1 MSESSERLPDP
12 PRAPGTTATATATAI
27 RQHLGAELQLYFSLI
42 VAESMPE
49 RLVHLVGRLNAV
61 VVSSGPTQSIHFRD
75 ELVRAMPALRTFAFS
90 LTGNPDRSD
99 DLVQETMVKA
109 WMNYDLFQPGTNLM
123 AWLFTILR
131 NLFYSD
137 IRKHKREVE
146 DSDGVHAAR
155 LTTAPQQEGIVTLQR
170 LRERL
175 EQIPESQRA
184 ALLMVGAEGYT
195 YEEAAVRLDCK
206 VGTVKS
212 RVSRARAYLS
222 DMFAFDGA
230 SGPLAAI

>member
-1 MSESSERLPDP
+1 MYASSECP
-12 PRAPGTTATATATAI
+12 PSPSCGLGATHLATAI
-27 RQHLGAELQLYFSLI
+27 QRHLGAELQLYFSLV
-42 VAESMPE
+42 VAEAMPE
-49 RLVHLVGRLNAV
+49 RLVHLVSRLDAV
-61 VVSSGPTQSIHFRD
+61 VVCSGPTPCNPFRD
-75 ELVRAMPALRTFAFS
+75 ELIRSMPALRTFAFS

-99 DLVQETMVKA
+99 DLVQETLVKA
-109 WMNYDLFQPGTNLM
+109 WINHDRFQPGTNLM

-146 DSDGVHAAR
+146 DSDGVHGAR

-175 EQIPESQRA
+175 EQIPESQRT

-222 DMFAFDGA
+222 DMFGFDDAG
-230 SGPLAAI
+230 GPLAAI